1 MAEPTSGTGVGTD
14 GAATPY
20 YLSFSGGGWNSHS
33 SLAGWISGSL
43 DGLAASGRTS
53 DLKTL
58 LGQIKAVSA
67 NSGGSWFLSHLAY
80 SSPFVAGLEQKTS
93 RDQYNSSGY
102 NGQVAALFSGK
113 PSTSTYSNGLTE
125 VISWLPG
132 RVQSRV
138 KGITQLLSYY
148 DNLIGEVANTD
159 LNWRKV
165 VDRFVYQPLGMLSEL
180 AGKGLDAARQ
190 SWANGKDLVIT
201 AAAQSAATVL
211 ENVGGLAQNKIFS
224 IVTPTNKALP
234 AQGQVTPLFFN
245 STIAPGSTSPKA
257 SALFSSGDVN
267 LDLTNNKWFAD
278 TSSTRSQLP
287 ANLATTV
294 SIIDATTASSSAMA
308 LLASPRTFGASSLT
322 EGLRNSIAS
331 VMQDM
336 APLASVV
343 NGNLSMPSTLPVVPE
358 STSTEARM
366 GLYAKQGLN
375 RLADGGYVDNTA
387 GAYMMRHIQD
397 TLGTSKPFNLTL
409 FMNSSIDPLTGIKM
423 PVGPAAADLSSYWV
437 PGDVAKL
444 FGNYNASGG
453 NDGSTIAFDG
463 IPVFRPLVPS
473 PKVFDISAWQG
484 ETPEWTY
491 AKGNLDLAYYDLDVK
506 TVDNPAFGVK
516 GGQSGRVQIFVANN
530 KGSFAA
536 PTSPA
541 VLGEY
546 ANNFNVV
553 RDAIANQGGF
563 AFMSDALGLGLPA

>member
-1 MAEPTSGTGVGTD
+1 MADATKVTAAD
-14 GAATPY
+14 GSSNPY
-20 YLSFSGGGWNSHS
+20 YLGFSGGGWNAHS

-43 DGLAASGRTS
+43 DGLAARGQTS
-53 DLKTL
+53 DLTTL
-58 LGQIKAVSA
+58 LSQIDGISA

-80 SSPFVAGLEQKTS
+80 STPFVAGLEQKAS

-102 NGQVAALFSGK
+102 NGQVAALFSGQ
-113 PSTSTYSNGLTE
+113 PSDTTQSVDLSNLIGL
-125 VISWLPG
+125 LPG
-132 RVQSRV
+132 RIRSRV
-138 KGITQLLSYY
+138 LPITKLLSYY

-165 VDRFVYQPLGMLSEL
+165 VDRFVYQPLGMLSEF

-190 SWANGKDLVIT
+190 SWASGKDLVIT

-211 ENVGGLAQNKIFS
+211 ENVGGLMQNKIFS
-224 IVTPTNKALP
+224 FVTPTNTALP

-245 STIAPGSTSPKA
+245 STVSPGSTTPKG

-278 TSSTRSQLP
+278 TNSTRKQLP
-287 ANLATTV
+287 GSLSTSV

-331 VMQDM
+331 LLQDM

-343 NGNLSMPSTLPVVPE
+343 NGNLSMPSALPAVPS

-366 GLYAKQGLN
+366 ALHAKQGLT
-375 RLADGGYVDNTA
+375 RLADGGYADNTS
-387 GAYMMRHIQD
+387 GAYMVRHIQD
-397 TLGTSKPFNLTL
+397 TLGTTKPFNLTL

-423 PVGPAAADLSSYWV
+423 PVGPASGELSSYWV

-444 FGNYNASGG
+444 FGNFSSSSFQ
-453 NDGSTIAFDG
+453 DGSTIAFDG
-463 IPVFRPLVPS
+463 IPLLTPLVPS
-473 PKVFDISAWQG
+473 PRVFDITAWQG
-484 ETPEWTY
+484 EKPEWTY

-553 RDAIANQGGF
+553 RDAVANQGGF
-563 AFMSDALGLGLPA
+563 AFINDALGLGLPA